1 VFLTVRQCQKIRSL
15 NTSGQAFWK
24 NRIFNRASVP
34 KNPIFWK
41 NRIFNRASVP
51 KNPIFWKNRIFNCAS
66 KNPESDSEK
75 LVVPEGTSVPTEE
88 GS

>member
-1 VFLTVRQCQKIRSL
+1 VRRCQKIRSL
-15 NTSGQAFWK
+15 NTSGQA
-24 NRIFNRASVP
+24 
-34 KNPIFWK
+34 
-41 NRIFNRASVP
+41 
-51 KNPIFWKNRIFNCAS
+51 FWKNRIFNCAS